1 MHASAR
7 VCEPRLLYHG
17 ESLDVS
23 GQFICDSDERRGGD
37 GLSVIWLT
45 EQWWIIPATLS
56 PPRRA
61 ANDFIGRAVMT
72 CDGCCFG
79 RRPHFCL
86 LSGCLSAFMSR
97 SVDGALCFS
106 TIRPGCV
113 WTWTQCE
120 ISSSSLLLAFASAS
134 LMPRRHFGAI
144 FLYFV
149 LTSSV
154 FFSWQFPLLVLPFL
168 LLCSSHLRWPFCRS
182 LPSTSVSFPFTL
194 STLFRYL
201 PSVRSPPSPTLR
213 CLFVPSSPPS
223 PSALIPSVSLALI
236 FPRFSSTF
244 AFALSSS
251 ASDHFSSALLIHPSI
266 HLTLCHFVLAVWP
279 GRSHQ
284 AAVRPSVH
292 GAHQDRPDA
301 RLQRRLHVGR
311 RSRSNVE
318 PHRGGWLFRSPLQH
332 TFTIPSNF
340 HCFFNPVLLEGVSC
354 NFRQNSDSISIITQ
368 SIQDTRTWNTNS
380 DVSRK
385 QASINLLG
393 NVKKDAH
400 FKSRTCQII
409 TYLSFTSVSKRAVY
423 EALQVKTFIF
433 FSGDPFT

>member
-154 FFSWQFPLLVLPFL
+154 FFRDNFPYLSFPFSYFALHICVGLFVAPCLPPLCHFPLLYLLSSVIFRLFGRLRLPHFVAYLFL
-168 LLCSSHLRWPFCRS
+168 PLPPRPLLSFH
-182 LPSTSVSFPFTL
+182 PSPSPSSFPVF
-194 STLFRYL
+194 
-201 PSVRSPPSPTLR
+201 PPPSPL
-213 CLFVPSSPPS
+213 LSPRAP
-223 PSALIPSVSLALI
+223 LIISL
-236 FPRFSSTF
+236 PRYWSTR
-244 AFALSSS
+244 
-251 ASDHFSSALLIHPSI
+251 PSI
-266 HLTLCHFVLAVWP
+266 
-279 GRSHQ
+279 
-284 AAVRPSVH
+284 
-292 GAHQDRPDA
+292 
-301 RLQRRLHVGR
+301 
-311 RSRSNVE
+311 
-318 PHRGGWLFRSPLQH
+318 
-332 TFTIPSNF
+332 
-340 HCFFNPVLLEGVSC
+340 
-354 NFRQNSDSISIITQ
+354 
-368 SIQDTRTWNTNS
+368 
-380 DVSRK
+380 
-385 QASINLLG
+385 
-393 NVKKDAH
+393 
-400 FKSRTCQII
+400 
-409 TYLSFTSVSKRAVY
+409 
-423 EALQVKTFIF
+423 
-433 FSGDPFT
+433 